1 MATEKSTLVIEVKA
15 KDVDKATKKIENL
28 SKSTDKLETNQNKA
42 TQSTKALSTALDKQ
56 KKASGGALNSQERM
70 NRSAGNMGQKAGLA
84 AIQIEQLVGQIA
96 GGQNPMRAFGQQSA
110 DIGFVLGKPMLGAVV
125 GVASA
130 LGSLFLAAVLSAD
143 HSLEKLQETSE
154 ALNETFIRNSTTGAY
169 ELSTSLKELSQQS
182 KGLARMQV
190 ILFNLKVDEQLEVTT
205 KATRKEFEKFIHV
218 TRNFDS
224 KIAEFNFE
232 QIGKSANATGG
243 QIKLLRQEFA
253 KLMANT
259 EDVGDNFTDLM
270 ANIFANAESDEA
282 VKFLENMG
290 VLLAELRKS
299 RELANL
305 DLTVDTKS
313 GEEGQK
319 LIDQLKERFELE
331 KNGYEQVIRNSDVYL
346 PQQKEEIIALREKID
361 AQVELNNKQKE
372 ADNIQKTMIDR
383 GEKVIQ
389 QLKLRV
395 IALNDSQHAANLQD
409 KQYDESHRTEIANL
423 KEEIRQFEANEKT
436 RKKAQSDKKKK
447 DDAAKREEERIVKA
461 NERIAKQ
468 IVNDNMSATDKIMAE
483 HNKRQQAVRDLYEK
497 QKISDDDLQN
507 YLVLNTTNTNA
518 KLLKLAQDKADKQ
531 AKAVQD
537 AEDKARAKAEK
548 EARIRQNTQELLQQ
562 YMPNTVL
569 LKAKYEAE
577 LEVLKEALAKERI
590 TLDEHNRSKAVA
602 QATYKEEKNRLENE
616 NHIKSLDANQLY
628 WATWLSQAELTMTSF
643 NDITREG
650 IEGLQTGLG
659 GAFEQLIIDGEGIK
673 SVVAG
678 IFENMARAQIAALG
692 QMAAERLT
700 HFLVGK
706 ALEKTAAASGAA
718 AMVANATAS
727 QQMAA
732 LNAYMSTAAI
742 PIIGATLAP
751 AAAATAM
758 AATAPFVAGV
768 TAGSIAG
775 TAGRALGGQVRG
787 GESYIVGERGAEL
800 LTMPSNTMG
809 RITPNSSM
817 GGGQLNV
824 TVENYGSSNISV
836 QKISETDVR
845 IIAREVATQTVQ
857 REAPR
862 VIASDISN
870 PNGRVSKTLAN
881 NTNTQRRR

>member
-1 MATEKSTLVIEVKA
+1 MATEKSSLEIEVKA
-15 KDVDKATKKIENL
+15 KGVDKATKKIDKFGNAID
-28 SKSTDKLETNQNKA
+28 STVKSE
-42 TQSTKALSTALDKQ
+42 KALEQSSKKVSQALEKQ
-56 KKASGGALNSQERM
+56 TKVTGGALNTQERM

-130 LGSLFLAAVLSAD
+130 LGSLFIASVLSAD

-154 ALNETFIRNSTTGAY
+154 ALNETFIRNSSTGAY
-169 ELSTSLKELSQQS
+169 ELSNSLKELSQQS

-205 KATRKEFEKFIHV
+205 KATRKEFEKFIYV

-224 KIAEFNFE
+224 KIAEFDFE

-243 QIKLLRQEFA
+243 EIKLLRQEFA

-282 VKFLENMG
+282 VKFIENMST
-290 VLLAELRKS
+290 LLGELRKS

-305 DLTVDTKS
+305 ELNIDTKS
-313 GEEGQK
+313 TEAGQR
-319 LIDQLKERFELE
+319 LIKQLQERFDLE
-331 KNGYEQVIRNSDVYL
+331 SKGFEQVIRDSKIYT
-346 PQQKEEIIALREKID
+346 QEQKEQIIQLTRNTEKIRENKKRKLE
-361 AQVELNNKQKE
+361 VEEINKRIANTRKSEAERKRKE
-372 ADNIQKTMIDR
+372 EKDELTR
-383 GEKVIQ
+383 GQETIRQ
-389 QLKLRV
+389 LELKL
-395 IALNDSQHAANLQD
+395 IAIENGQLAADSADTKYHKSQRQI
-409 KQYDESHRTEIANL
+409 IANL
-423 KEEIRQFEANEKT
+423 KEEIRLEKVKEDAKKQALREQET
-436 RKKAQSDKKKK
+436 QNKQNMAILEQLKKASMTQT
-447 DDAAKREEERIVKA
+447 E
-461 NERIAKQ
+461 
-468 IVNDNMSATDKIMAE
+468 
-483 HNKRQQAVRDLYEK
+483 
-497 QKISDDDLQN
+497 
-507 YLVLNTTNTNA
+507 
-518 KLLKLAQDKADKQ
+518 LLKDEYLIRINAANALVEAEVISVFVANRRKLEAEQIYSAALLKMRTEAALKIEQ
-531 AKAVQD
+531 AIAEIEARKGNSN
-537 AEDKARAKAEK
+537 EDKL
-548 EARIRQNTQELLQQ
+548 N
-562 YMPNTVL
+562 
-569 LKAKYEAE
+569 
-577 LEVLKEALAKERI
+577 
-590 TLDEHNRSKAVA
+590 
-602 QATYKEEKNRLENE
+602 
-616 NHIKSLDANQLY
+616 ANQLY
-628 WATWLSQAELTMTSF
+628 WTEWLKQSTEAMITF
-643 NDITREG
+643 NDITGAG
-650 IEGLQTGLG
+650 INTFEQGFSR
-659 GAFEQLIIDGEGIK
+659 AFENIIMDGQGIK
-673 SVVAG
+673 GAIGGV
-678 IFENMARAQIAALG
+678 FEAMARDQLSALG
-692 QMAAERLT
+692 QMAAQRLQ
-700 HFLVGK
+700 HFVVGQ
-706 ALEKTAAASGAA
+706 ALEKTASATSQANIITNAATGQAAGAINAASSA
-718 AMVANATAS
+718 
-727 QQMAA
+727 
-732 LNAYMSTAAI
+732 AAI
-742 PIIGATLAP
+742 PLLGWKIAPLAAAAFIGATAGYLAS
-751 AAAATAM
+751 
-758 AATAPFVAGV
+758 VKSKSKG
-768 TAGSIAG
+768 G